1 MFCDGYKIVGW
12 DPFVAVA
19 YNKGLVTE
27 SALNGDS
34 LSEKEPW
41 GRFQC
46 QRESVVP

>member
-1 MFCDGYKIVGW
+1 MFCDGYETVGW

-19 YNKGLVTE
+19 YDKGLVTE

-34 LSEKEPW
+34 PSEKEPC

-46 QRESVVP
+46 EQESVAP